1 MLSLFTSRGTH
12 LQKTGGIKIGKYDAQ
27 TAWKAENTTRIAVAL
42 NNRTDADIIHYLETV
57 PSKQGAIKQALREL
71 IERVT
76 SADDQ
81 R

>member
-1 MLSLFTSRGTH
+1 M
-12 LQKTGGIKIGKYDAQ
+12 K
-27 TAWKAENTTRIAVAL
+27 ENTTFIGMRL
-42 NNRTDADIIHYLETV
+42 NNNTDADILHYLETV